1 MGALPETVQFPAKE
15 STRVEYG
22 KALAQLGEEYPDIV
36 VLDADLSGSTQT
48 ARFAKAFRD
57 RFFNVGIAEQD
68 MMGTAAG
75 LALGGKIPFA
85 STFAIFATGRAWE
98 QIRQTIAYGNL
109 NVKIVAS
116 HGGVTVGED
125 GGSHQSV
132 EDLALMRVLPN
143 MVVLVPADGPETRAM
158 VRWAATYQGPV
169 YIRTSRIPSSIVHD
183 DTYTFELGRS
193 HILREGNDVTLAGIG
208 LMVHQCLVAAD
219 LLANQGL
226 TARVLNLSCL
236 KPLDWQLV
244 ANSARRTGCMVTAE
258 EHSAAGGLGGAV
270 SEVLGEFYPV
280 PLRRV
285 GLRDTFGLS
294 GKPEELLK
302 HFGLTAEDIARA
314 ALAVINRKNR
324 P

>member
-1 MGALPETVQFPAKE
+1 MGALPETVQVPVKE

-22 KALAQLGEEYPDIV
+22 KILAQLGEEYPDIV

-48 ARFAKAFRD
+48 ARFAKIFKD

-98 QIRQTIAYGNL
+98 QIRQTIAYGSL

-116 HGGVTVGED
+116 HGGITVGED

-158 VRWAATYQGPV
+158 VRWAVTYQGPV
-169 YIRTSRIPSSIVHD
+169 YIRTSRIPFPVIHD
-183 DTYTFELGRS
+183 DSHIFKLGRG
-193 HILREGNDVTLAGIG
+193 HLLQEGDDVTLAGIG
-208 LMVHQCLVAAD
+208 LMVHECLAAAE
-219 LLANQGL
+219 LLAQKGVS
-226 TARVLNLSCL
+226 ARVLNLSCL
-236 KPLDWQLV
+236 KPLDWELV
-244 ANSARRTGCMVTAE
+244 VDSARRTGCLVTAE
-258 EHSAAGGLGGAV
+258 EHSATGGLGSAV
-270 SEVLGEFYPV
+270 SEVLTEFYPV
-280 PLRRV
+280 PQLRV
-285 GLRDTFGLS
+285 GIRDTFGMS

-302 HFGLTAEDIARA
+302 HFGLTPEDIAKA
-314 ALAVINRKNR
+314 ALKAMARKAR
-324 P
+324 S

>member
-98 QIRQTIAYGNL
+98 QIRQTIAYGSL

-183 DTYTFELGRS
+183 DTYAFELGRS

-258 EHSAAGGLGGAV
+258 EHSATGGLGGAV

>member
-1 MGALPETVQFPAKE
+1 M
-15 STRVEYG
+15 
-22 KALAQLGEEYPDIV
+22 

-98 QIRQTIAYGNL
+98 QIRQTIAYGSL

-169 YIRTSRIPSSIVHD
+169 YIRTSRIPSQVVHD

-193 HILREGNDVTLAGIG
+193 HILREGSDVTLAGIG
-208 LMVHQCLVAAD
+208 LMVHQCLAAAD

-244 ANSARRTGCMVTAE
+244 ANSARHTGCMVTAE
-258 EHSAAGGLGGAV
+258 EHSATGGLGGAV

-280 PLRRV
+280 PLHRV

>member
-22 KALAQLGEEYPDIV
+22 KALAQLGEEYPEVV

-75 LALGGKIPFA
+75 LSLMGKIPFA

-158 VRWAATYQGPV
+158 VRWAAAYQGPV
-169 YIRTSRIPSSIVHD
+169 YIRTSRIPSQVVHD

-193 HILREGNDVTLAGIG
+193 HILREGSDVTLAGIG
-208 LMVHQCLVAAD
+208 LMVPQCLAAAD
-219 LLANQGL
+219 LLASQGL

-314 ALAVINRKNR
+314 ALAAINRKNR

>member
-1 MGALPETVQFPAKE
+1 M
-15 STRVEYG
+15 
-22 KALAQLGEEYPDIV
+22 

-75 LALGGKIPFA
+75 LSLRGKIPFA

-98 QIRQTIAYGNL
+98 QIRQTIAYGSL

-158 VRWAATYQGPV
+158 VRWAAAYQGPV
-169 YIRTSRIPSSIVHD
+169 YIRTSRIPSPVVHD
-183 DTYTFELGRS
+183 ETYSFELGRS
-193 HILREGNDVTLAGIG
+193 HILREGSDVTLAGIG
-208 LMVHQCLVAAD
+208 LMVHQCLAAAD
-219 LLANQGL
+219 LLASQGL

-258 EHSAAGGLGGAV
+258 EHSATGGLGGAV

-280 PLRRV
+280 PLHRV

>member
-169 YIRTSRIPSSIVHD
+169 YIRTSRIPSSVSMTTPI
-183 DTYTFELGRS
+183 R
-193 HILREGNDVTLAGIG
+193 
-208 LMVHQCLVAAD
+208 
-219 LLANQGL
+219 
-226 TARVLNLSCL
+226 LS
-236 KPLDWQLV
+236 W
-244 ANSARRTGCMVTAE
+244 
-258 EHSAAGGLGGAV
+258 GGATSSGRATMSPWRV
-270 SEVLGEFYPV
+270 SASWCTSVWPPPTCWPTRGSLPG
-280 PLRRV
+280 
-285 GLRDTFGLS
+285 S
-294 GKPEELLK
+294 
-302 HFGLTAEDIARA
+302 
-314 ALAVINRKNR
+314 
-324 P
+324 

>member
-1 MGALPETVQFPAKE
+1 
-15 STRVEYG
+15 
-22 KALAQLGEEYPDIV
+22 V

-48 ARFAKAFRD
+48 NRFAKAFPD

-98 QIRQTIAYGNL
+98 QIRQTIAYGSL

-116 HGGVTVGED
+116 HGGITVGED

-132 EDLALMRVLPN
+132 EDLTLMRVLPN

-158 VRWAATYQGPV
+158 VRWAAAYQGPV
-169 YIRTSRIPSSIVHD
+169 YIRTSRIPFPVVHND
-183 DTYTFELGRS
+183 NFVFELGRS
-193 HILREGNDVTLAGIG
+193 LVLREGGDVTLAGLG
-208 LMVHQCLVAAD
+208 LMVHQCLAAAD
-219 LLANQGL
+219 ILAEQGL
-226 TARVLNLSCL
+226 NARVLNLSCL
-236 KPLDWQLV
+236 KPLDWHLV
-244 ANSARRTGCMVTAE
+244 VQSARRTGCMVTAE
-258 EHSAAGGLGGAV
+258 EHSVTGGLGGAV
-270 SEVLGEFYPV
+270 SEVLGEFCPV
-280 PLRRV
+280 PLQRV
-285 GLRDTFGLS
+285 GMRDTFGLS
-294 GKPEELLK
+294 GKPDELLK

-314 ALAVINRKNR
+314 ALTAINRKNR

>member
-98 QIRQTIAYGNL
+98 QIRQTIAYGSL

-169 YIRTSRIPSSIVHD
+169 YIRTSRIPSAIVHD